1 MVERRAFGRTG
12 HSSSVTLFGAAA
24 LARASQSDA
33 DRALE
38 VLLRYGV
45 NHIDTAARYGDSELR
60 IGPWMARHRKDFF
73 LATKTGSRTAREAR
87 EDIHRSL
94 ERLRID
100 QIDLIQLHA
109 LWHPDDWDQ
118 AMGPGGA
125 LEAVVQAREEGL
137 VRFIGVTGHGW
148 TIPAMHRRSLARC
161 DFDSVLMPYNF
172 FMAQDQR
179 YRETF
184 QEVAGTCRQ
193 RGVAVQI
200 IKTLARGPWATTER
214 THTTWYQPLEAQ
226 ADIDRAI
233 HWTMGLLQDAF
244 INTAGDLTL
253 LPKILDAASR
263 YQRQPPDQEMEEMV
277 SNASVSSLFGLPT

>member
-1 MVERRAFGRTG
+1 MRA
-12 HSSSVTLFGAAA
+12 
-24 LARASQSDA
+24 
-33 DRALE
+33 
-38 VLLRYGV
+38 
-45 NHIDTAARYGDSELR
+45 
-60 IGPWMARHRKDFF
+60 K
-73 LATKTGSRTAREAR
+73 
-87 EDIHRSL
+87 
-94 ERLRID
+94 
-100 QIDLIQLHA
+100 
-109 LWHPDDWDQ
+109 
-118 AMGPGGA
+118 
-125 LEAVVQAREEGL
+125 EEGL

-148 TIPAMHRRSLARC
+148 TIPAMHRRSLARF

-184 QEVAGTCRQ
+184 QDVLAICRQ

-214 THTTWYQPLEAQ
+214 THTTWYQPLEGQ

-233 HWTMGLLQDAF
+233 HWTMGLLPKAF

-263 YQRQPPDQEMEEMV
+263 YQRQPSDLQMEEMISDARV
-277 SNASVSSLFGLPT
+277 TSLFGLPT